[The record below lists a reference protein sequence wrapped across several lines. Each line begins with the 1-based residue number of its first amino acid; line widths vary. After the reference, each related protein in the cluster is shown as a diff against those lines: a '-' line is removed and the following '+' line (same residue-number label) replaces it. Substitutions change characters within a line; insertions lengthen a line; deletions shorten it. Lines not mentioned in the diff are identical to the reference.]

1 MLKKRIVLIGGGH
14 THALVLRMW
23 AMAPRPGTEI
33 VLVSPVNMAAY
44 SGMLPGNIAGHYSEA
59 EMHIDLRRLAHAAG
73 AMFVEASAEGINL
86 PSRTVTLKSRPP
98 LSFDLASINVGGS
111 PKLGLIPGAE
121 QWAIPVKP
129 VPRFLVHWQELLKS
143 ATRLAKHQQLR
154 IILVGGG
161 AGGVE
166 LALSMRRRLGPAADI
181 TVIHSGNTLM
191 SSHNKRVQKILTGE
205 LHRKAI
211 KVITGDAAA
220 LVRQNSLTLSS
231 GLKLPFDAIYVTTPA
246 QAPQWFRATGLQLT
260 AQGYLAVDESLQ
272 SMNAPGVFAAGDCAT
287 VIGQERPRSGVFA
300 VRQGAPLFQNL
311 KLALKG
317 KALKKVHLQRAFL
330 SLIGTGDQ
338 RAVAA
343 RGKWATSGTW
353 IWRWKQHID
362 QRFMTKFS
370 ALPAAP
376 SMETR
381 QPSPQE
387 PEQMRCFGCGSKVG
401 APVLT
406 AALEE
411 LATNFPD
418 VVQHQSLAWGLNER
432 EDVSQWTP
440 PPGLPVLQSLDYL
453 PALVTDPFIAGQITC
468 NHAVNDIF
476 AKGGEV
482 HNILLLAVL
491 PVSAPHL
498 SADHL
503 RQLLAGVATQLRT
516 FGAMLAGGHTAE
528 GERLAIGITAN
539 GIQRGASLS
548 KTGGK
553 PGDALILTTAIGTA
567 LIFAGAQRGL
577 APAASVASAISSML
591 QSQHGLV
598 PLLRHSE
605 VHACTDVTG
614 FGLLGH
620 LLEMLRG
627 ETLKAILNSRSV
639 PYLEGARALADVGIR
654 SSLFDSNYQVAAE
667 VSSNGLS
674 PSEWGLLCDPQTSGG
689 FLISVAPEAADDL
702 LAQLHQCGMNQAAI
716 IGHLAERGPIDTAIE
731 FQPAN

>member
-1 MLKKRIVLIGGGH
+1 
-14 THALVLRMW
+14 
-23 AMAPRPGTEI
+23 MAPRPGTEI
-33 VLVSPVNMAAY
+33 VLVSPVDLAAY
-44 SGMLPGNIAGHYSEA
+44 SGMLPGHIAGHYSEA

-73 AMFVEASAEGINL
+73 AMFVEAAADGLNL
-86 PSRTVTLKSRPP
+86 TSRTVTLKSRPP
-98 LSFDLASINVGGS
+98 LTFDLASINVGGS
-111 PKLGLIPGAE
+111 PNLGLIPGAD
-121 QWAIPVKP
+121 QWAVPVKP
-129 VPRFLVHWQELLKS
+129 VTRFLAHWQELLKV
-143 ATRLAKHQQLR
+143 ATRLPKHQRLR

-166 LALSMRRRLGPAADI
+166 LALSMRHRLGPAADI
-181 TVIHSGNTLM
+181 TVVHSGNTLM

-211 KVITGDAAA
+211 KLITGDAAA
-220 LVRQNSLTLSS
+220 LVSQNSLTLSS
-231 GLKLPFDAIYVTTPA
+231 GLELPFDAMYLTTQA
-246 QAPQWFRATGLQLT
+246 QAPQWFHATGLKLT
-260 AQGYLAVDESLQ
+260 AQGYLAVDERLQ

-311 KLALKG
+311 MLALEG
-317 KALKKVHLQRAFL
+317 KALNKVHLQREFL
-330 SLIGTGDQ
+330 SLIGTGDH

-343 RGKWATSGTW
+343 RGKWATSGAW
-353 IWRWKQHID
+353 IWRWKHAID

-370 ALPAAP
+370 DVPAGPTMAP
-376 SMETR
+376 
-381 QPSPQE
+381 QHQSPAE

-411 LATNFPD
+411 LAANFPD
-418 VVQHQSLAWGLNER
+418 VVQTQSLAWGLNER

-440 PPGLPVLQSLDYL
+440 PPGLPILQSIDYL

-491 PVSAPHL
+491 PVSVSHV

-539 GIQRGASLS
+539 GIQRGVSLS

-553 PGDALILTTAIGTA
+553 PGDALILTKAIGTA

-591 QSQHGLV
+591 QSQHELV

-605 VHACTDVTG
+605 IHACTDVTG

-620 LLEMLRG
+620 LWEMLRG
-627 ETLKAILNSRSV
+627 EKVRAIINRRSV
-639 PYLEGARALADVGIR
+639 PYLEGARALADRGIR
-654 SSLFDSNYQVAAE
+654 SSLFDSNYQIAAQ
-667 VSSNGLS
+667 VRSNGLS
-674 PSEWGLLCDPQTSGG
+674 QSEWGLLCDPQTSGG
-689 FLISVAPEAADDL
+689 FLISVAPEYVDDL

-716 IGHLAERGPIDTAIE
+716 IGQLAEREAMDAAIE
-731 FQPAN
+731 FQPTIATPAI